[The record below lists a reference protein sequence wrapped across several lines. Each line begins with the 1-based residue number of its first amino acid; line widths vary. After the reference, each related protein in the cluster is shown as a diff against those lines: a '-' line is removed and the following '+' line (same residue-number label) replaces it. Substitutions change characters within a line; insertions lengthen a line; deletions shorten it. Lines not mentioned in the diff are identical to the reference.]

1 MAPPHHRRQRIVAA
15 LAPRKDVAHAV
26 DADAAS
32 RLAAPGDEL
41 VAHFPVRLRERDAGQ
56 AAGTPETD
64 FARALHGAPVA
75 PRLDLDQSHP
85 ARRNFQNRILS
96 IAAMMPMTSG

>member
-1 MAPPHHRRQRIVAA
+1 MAAHHHWRQRIVAA
-15 LAPRKDVAHAV
+15 LAPRKDVAHAI
-26 DADAAS
+26 DADAAA

-41 VAHFPVRLRERDAGQ
+41 VAHLAVGLRERNAGQ

-64 FARALHGAPVA
+64 LARALHGTPVT

-85 ARRNFQNRILS
+85 ARRNFQNRKLS
-96 IAAMMPMTSG
+96 MAAMMPITSG